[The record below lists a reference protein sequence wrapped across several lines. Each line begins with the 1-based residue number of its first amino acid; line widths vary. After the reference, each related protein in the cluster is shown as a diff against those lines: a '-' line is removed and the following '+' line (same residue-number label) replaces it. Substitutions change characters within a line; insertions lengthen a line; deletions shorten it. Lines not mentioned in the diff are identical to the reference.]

1 MSVKGMMQT
10 VLVTELKQIQQDISN
25 EALHYVV
32 DNFSQV
38 FDVREILAEENQELY
53 QSNKNLNMALQ
64 KVSDYNSR
72 LERQLSDERMKNLR
86 LETDRDA
93 WVATIGHMSYLIERV
108 YDSYKNNTGHE
119 PSVSVFHRALDEA
132 QEFINKTPR
141 QCLAEIKAEA
151 VLQFA
156 GTVLVKY
163 RYDITEWAKEYADKV
178 RQGEL

>member
-1 MSVKGMMQT
+1 MISPSYVDG
-10 VLVTELKQIQQDISN
+10 LELRIK
-25 EALHYVV
+25 
-32 DNFSQV
+32 
-38 FDVREILAEENQELY
+38 ELT
-53 QSNKNLNMALQ
+53 QSNKALTTALD

-151 VLQFA
+151 GRAGYHEALQEHSGA
-156 GTVLVKY
+156 TTSAEDYQLA
-163 RYDITEWAKEYADKV
+163 DQYAARV
-178 RQGEL
+178 RQGGE